1 MIGANCDLSSP
12 KCKDA
17 HLVGK
22 MELAGPIEVEDC
34 VEGARVPA
42 NCNHSKELV
51 CFKVLVK
58 LRSRPVVGVLLDIR
72 MGSNVDQNPLATG
85 Y

>member
-1 MIGANCDLSSP
+1 MAIIVEKTETAEDDLTVTQVSAPTFFIGPFKTSQN
-12 KCKDA
+12 K
-17 HLVGK
+17 
-22 MELAGPIEVEDC
+22 
-34 VEGARVPA
+34 
-42 NCNHSKELV
+42 KELV

-58 LRSRPVVGVLLDIR
+58 LRSRPQVGVLLDIR